1 MDKRDSEIADL
12 RAKLVETEETLSQT
26 RHMTL
31 TRVKELCLQRDAAQ
45 AKLEAAEARI
55 RELELCLSTRHRYN
69 ELEKARTQLAAAET
83 RAEKAE
89 EFLEEALEMNWDDE
103 GSQRL
108 TYEACDLL
116 KRIRDHRYSQAR
128 AEDQEHWLEPRGCAL
143 PGSCAAVETITELRA
158 KIGTWI
164 DMTANC
170 ASVPQNP
177 DSLPQMLLHEFRA
190 ALAKDQPATQ
200 QVIS

>member
-55 RELELCLSTRHRYN
+55 TELELCLSTRHRYN
-69 ELEKARTQLAAAET
+69 EL
-83 RAEKAE
+83 EKAE